1 MYDITNMMSITLEQD
16 LEMNYVEIWKERIA
30 GGEATHQDAFA
41 WLLSHGMNPVK
52 AWVALHA

>member
-41 WLLSHGMNPVK
+41 WLLSHGMNPVR
-52 AWVALHA
+52 AWIALHE

>member
-30 GGEATHQDAFA
+30 GGEATYQEAFD
-41 WLLSHGMNPVK
+41 WLLHHGMNPVK
-52 AWVALHA
+52 AWISLNE